1 MRGPYLA
8 GRLQAA
14 LAWWGRGAVAV
25 ALSLATLEWVG
36 WASGQHLL
44 TNTFGYWF
52 PMRPW
57 AAVLVA
63 VLGVAILT
71 QIGCPS
77 RSRERVGFGLALVAG
92 VVAVVFMIE
101 YATGRSFGLDQ
112 MWFPEAVRTEQP
124 FPGRPLVLTGVSL
137 LLLSAGVSLI
147 WVDRRWGRVMWG
159 VGLAGAYFLSALVLA
174 KFLLAFGKNADRA
187 VPPDSSAGIS
197 AALCVALLV
206 FAALVA
212 RPDRN
217 PVALLLDRPDRAAL
231 FLLFGVFAIAPVLT
245 ALVHQLLHLR
255 GVSADDAWVTSIVMG
270 NTACFVLA
278 ILVFNRERKQQREVE
293 EEFGSI
299 IENAPNSIAVLNLR
313 GGFEFGNQAF
323 VGLLGLTDKHQIVGR
338 TPDDLLP
345 WGAELTRTFRDAW
358 VAASKGELVT
368 VEFVPD
374 DQRTV
379 EVKFFPVQDG
389 RGRPFG
395 VAGIG
400 TDVTER
406 VRVERRLRE
415 RIEFEEFLSR
425 AIIDGRLVVYAQPIA
440 DARNGQVVEEELLVR
455 MIGPDGQ
462 VMVPGEFLP
471 QAQRFGMMPTIDR
484 FMVARGIELA
494 RAGRRVAVNLSAES
508 INDAATTA
516 AIADEL
522 RQAGD
527 AADRVSFEIT
537 ESTALASREVAERF
551 SNGMRSLGCRLAL
564 DDFGT
569 GFGSFTELRGLTLH
583 KLKIDRSFVSDML
596 SNKQD
601 ESVVKMIVGIAREFG
616 LLTTAEG
623 VEDDAT
629 RTRLV
634 ELGVKST
641 SGLPDRQTGT
651 SYGQPRNEHLIR
663 PLPRNGRAVAPP
675 AHRRFAML
683 PAEANTAPRGPRR
696 PIGLTSRTHSSGSP
710 QGATR

>member
-159 VGLAGAYFLSALVLA
+159 VGLAGAYFLSSLVLA

-231 FLLFGVFAIAPVLT
+231 FLLFGIFAIAPVLT

-634 ELGVKST
+634 ELGVNQLQ
-641 SGLPDRQTGT
+641 G
-651 SYGQPRNEHLIR
+651 YLIGR
-663 PLPRNGRAVAPP
+663 PAP
-675 AHRRFAML
+675 ATASL
-683 PAEANTAPRGPRR
+683 ATNT
-696 PIGLTSRTHSSGSP
+696 
-710 QGATR
+710 

>member
-1 MRGPYLA
+1 
-8 GRLQAA
+8 
-14 LAWWGRGAVAV
+14 
-25 ALSLATLEWVG
+25 
-36 WASGQHLL
+36 
-44 TNTFGYWF
+44 
-52 PMRPW
+52 
-57 AAVLVA
+57 
-63 VLGVAILT
+63 
-71 QIGCPS
+71 
-77 RSRERVGFGLALVAG
+77 
-92 VVAVVFMIE
+92 
-101 YATGRSFGLDQ
+101 
-112 MWFPEAVRTEQP
+112 
-124 FPGRPLVLTGVSL
+124 
-137 LLLSAGVSLI
+137 
-147 WVDRRWGRVMWG
+147 
-159 VGLAGAYFLSALVLA
+159 
-174 KFLLAFGKNADRA
+174 
-187 VPPDSSAGIS
+187 
-197 AALCVALLV
+197 
-206 FAALVA
+206 
-212 RPDRN
+212 
-217 PVALLLDRPDRAAL
+217 
-231 FLLFGVFAIAPVLT
+231 
-245 ALVHQLLHLR
+245 
-255 GVSADDAWVTSIVMG
+255 MG

-634 ELGVKST
+634 ELGVNQLQ
-641 SGLPDRQTGT
+641 G
-651 SYGQPRNEHLIR
+651 YLIGR
-663 PLPRNGRAVAPP
+663 PAP
-675 AHRRFAML
+675 ATASL
-683 PAEANTAPRGPRR
+683 ATNT
-696 PIGLTSRTHSSGSP
+696 
-710 QGATR
+710 

>member
-634 ELGVKST
+634 KLGVNQLQ
-641 SGLPDRQTGT
+641 G
-651 SYGQPRNEHLIR
+651 YLIGR
-663 PLPRNGRAVAPP
+663 PAP
-675 AHRRFAML
+675 ATASL
-683 PAEANTAPRGPRR
+683 ATNT
-696 PIGLTSRTHSSGSP
+696 
-710 QGATR
+710 

>member
-1 MRGPYLA
+1 M
-8 GRLQAA
+8 
-14 LAWWGRGAVAV
+14 V
-25 ALSLATLEWVG
+25 S
-36 WASGQHLL
+36 
-44 TNTFGYWF
+44 
-52 PMRPW
+52 
-57 AAVLVA
+57 
-63 VLGVAILT
+63 
-71 QIGCPS
+71 
-77 RSRERVGFGLALVAG
+77 
-92 VVAVVFMIE
+92 
-101 YATGRSFGLDQ
+101 
-112 MWFPEAVRTEQP
+112 EAVRTEQP

-634 ELGVKST
+634 KLGVNQLQ
-641 SGLPDRQTGT
+641 G
-651 SYGQPRNEHLIR
+651 YLIGR
-663 PLPRNGRAVAPP
+663 PAP
-675 AHRRFAML
+675 ATASL
-683 PAEANTAPRGPRR
+683 ATNT
-696 PIGLTSRTHSSGSP
+696 
-710 QGATR
+710 